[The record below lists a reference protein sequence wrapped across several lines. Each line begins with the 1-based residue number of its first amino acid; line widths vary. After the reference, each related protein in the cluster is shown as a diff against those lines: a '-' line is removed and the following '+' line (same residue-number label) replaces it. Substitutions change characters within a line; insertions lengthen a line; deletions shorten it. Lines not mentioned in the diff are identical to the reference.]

1 MSKYD
6 PLQTYLAQ
14 CEGSQRTLSFA
25 EIERIIGAALP
36 RSAREYREWWAN
48 QSDTRNRPQAKA
60 WQSAGW
66 EVRSVQLGQRIEF
79 VRRR

>member
-6 PLQTYLAQ
+6 PLQTYLARY
-14 CEGSQRTLSFA
+14 EGSQCTLGFA

-48 QSDTRNRPQAKA
+48 QVDTRSHPQAEA

-66 EVRSVQLGQRIEF
+66 EVRSVQLGQRTEF